1 MSFLPLILVPAT
13 VLLHIR
19 AVPLRNLSLTEL
31 CPVGAFVTSS
41 INFRASKFL
50 GGDGLLLS
58 EVLGL
63 LRVPLQLE
71 CERGGFFLCLSGG
84 VLNLFLLKSLLLLFD
99 SKGFLFLL
107 FGLSGFIIKLLL
119 SSGSF
124 ISNYLLL
131 IGFGLSNSSLL
142 VGLLLEFSGF
152 GFSLGFFL
160 FDGFLFS
167 DAFQSVCFR
176 LILVIF
182 DLLESFGFLDG
193 FLLGVLLG
201 LFDGIL
207 LSLLGLEINGGV
219 LVADLDSDS
228 GTFRALEDGLSAT
241 INEIGILFSCSIAVA
256 SDALTIFSNITK
268 HLSAVI

>member
-1 MSFLPLILVPAT
+1 
-13 VLLHIR
+13 
-19 AVPLRNLSLTEL
+19 
-31 CPVGAFVTSS
+31 
-41 INFRASKFL
+41 
-50 GGDGLLLS
+50 LLLS

-84 VLNLFLLKSLLLLFD
+84 VLNLFLRGSLLLLFD

-176 LILVIF
+176 LDIGIF
-182 DLLESFGFLDG
+182 DLLESFGLLD
-193 FLLGVLLG
+193 GVLLF

-207 LSLLGLEINGGV
+207 LSLFGLEINGGV

-241 INEIGILFSCSIAVA
+241 INEIGILFTGNIAVA
-256 SDALTIFSNITK
+256 SDALTIWCNATK